1 MKIHTYDEAILIF
14 EISSK
19 TRGLLLKFP
28 LSSLE
33 TVQIDKWGP
42 VLRNGTKTGLI
53 IKAHQWHKQSDCNNH
68 LSDSFFRWC
77 LGSRFP
83 NYLPKYIH
91 ITKILWTFIKNHFM
105 KRKRYLEHVPIFKLQ
120 LYCQFTYFQKKHSK
134 NIKHHYL
141 VL

>member
-1 MKIHTYDEAILIF
+1 MKIYTFEAIFIF

-77 LGSRFP
+77 LGSRFQ
-83 NYLPKYIH
+83 NYLPKYTYYENSLNFYKKSFYEKEEISRTCTNFQ
-91 ITKILWTFIKNHFM
+91 IAIVLPV
-105 KRKRYLEHVPIFKLQ
+105 YLFSKKALQ
-120 LYCQFTYFQKKHSK
+120 KH
-134 NIKHHYL
+134 
-141 VL
+141 